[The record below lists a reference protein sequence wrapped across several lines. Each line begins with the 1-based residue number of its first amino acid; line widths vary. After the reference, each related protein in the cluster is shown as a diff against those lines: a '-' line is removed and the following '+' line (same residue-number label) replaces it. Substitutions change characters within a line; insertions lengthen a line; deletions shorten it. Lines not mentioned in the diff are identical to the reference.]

1 MALAAIDRDKDAIT
15 CYTKAIGLGQEGCP
29 DAITST
35 LLFPL
40 FALAG
45 TRKR

>member
-15 CYTKAIGLGQEGCP
+15 CYTKAIGLDKK
-29 DAITST
+29 DARTYYQYGLS
-35 LLFPL
+35 L